1 MIRIYIAIAIFTLVG
16 GASYGAYVTWN
27 KMQAKIEYQAEMI
40 ATQKVALASS
50 AKTITDLKNNAQEQE
65 KANRDL
71 AINLQKAEASTD
83 DLRQKLSDHDLTRLT
98 LKKPGLIERRVN
110 GATQSVFSELE
121 SITAK

>member
-16 GASYGAYVTWN
+16 GTCYGAYVTWN
-27 KMQAKIEYQAEMI
+27 KMQAKIEYQAEVI
-40 ATQKVALASS
+40 ATQKVALVSS